1 MEKMNILVPLD
12 VSKNSNLLA
21 KYAEEIGKRLNG
33 KLVFYHVIDE
43 RNLFTYNAVYSFPE
57 YYPEIKVDPEVE
69 KQIKENTFNQIKK
82 ILEDLQIKDIEY
94 SIVVE
99 FGIPYIE
106 ICEYATDNNF
116 DLVIIGSHG
125 KTNLKDIFLGSVVDY
140 ISHHISK
147 PVLIY
152 KIDESKRI

>member
-147 PVLIY
+147 TFLIF
-152 KIDESKRI
+152 KINGSKKI